1 MNHNR
6 YPSSCK
12 SLRKKW
18 RTNLIRTILLKQWGE
33 QHAPTVHPKNVHPR
47 LSHLHQPQFVPYS
60 LFKIVLL
67 YIGGWVKVKHFH
79 NNTLIITP
87 SIWGSIKNIRIA
99 PIKVAHCKKIELW
112 DTLEQYG
119 LQIGV
124 SLRVYNI
131 YTYMPQN
138 IYMTPCKFNK
148 LGHVCAC
155 LHLHT

>member
-1 MNHNR
+1 MNKVNNNNFIE
-6 YPSSCK
+6 
-12 SLRKKW
+12 
-18 RTNLIRTILLKQWGE
+18 TIRWATCTQDGRQE
-33 QHAPTVHPKNVHPR
+33 CAPKTFPFA
-47 LSHLHQPQFVPYS
+47 PQFVPYP

-67 YIGGWVKVKHFH
+67 YIGGLKWSTFTIK
-79 NNTLIITP
+79 TLMITP

-119 LQIGV
+119 LQIGM
-124 SLRVYNI
+124 SLRVYNM

-155 LHLHT
+155 LHLHVEQ

>member
-1 MNHNR
+1 M
-6 YPSSCK
+6 
-12 SLRKKW
+12 
-18 RTNLIRTILLKQWGE
+18 
-33 QHAPTVHPKNVHPR
+33 HPR
-47 LSHLHQPQFVPYS
+47 CTPRMCTQDFPICITICSISFVQNCV
-60 LFKIVLL
+60 FVHR
-67 YIGGWVKVKHFH
+67 WVKVKHFH
-79 NNTLIITP
+79 NKTLMITP

-119 LQIGV
+119 LQIGM

-155 LHLHT
+155 LHLHVEQ